1 MVSGSVT
8 RDSRLS
14 GLPLVERSDHVL
26 IAGCGYLGRRAA
38 ERWQRSGVRVS
49 VITRSASKAGELANA
64 GFEPII
70 GELAAGDFPALPDVD
85 TVLWAVGF
93 DRTSG
98 QSREA
103 IWIDGLQRLL
113 QQLPSTAKRFLYV
126 SSTGVYG
133 QTTGEF
139 VSESIDPQ
147 PTSDSG
153 KCCLKAEQ
161 LLQAEFDGQP
171 ACSLTVLR
179 MAGLYG
185 PGRLLRRV
193 SDLKASTPLPGNP
206 GSYLNLIHIDDAVTA
221 VIDVVARH
229 DVELLNVVNTGT
241 LTRSEYY
248 SELARL
254 VDAPLPVFDE
264 SAPIVRGGNKRVLSV
279 VRESLPMTFRFD
291 DVRVGLRDA
300 VARGRH

>member
-1 MVSGSVT
+1 M
-8 RDSRLS
+8 
-14 GLPLVERSDHVL
+14 ERPAHVL

-38 ERWQRSGVRVS
+38 ERWWRNGVRVS
-49 VITRSASKAGELANA
+49 VMTRSASKGRELADA

-70 GELAAGDFPALPDVD
+70 GDLAAGDFPALPDAD

-93 DRTSG
+93 DRTTG

-103 IWIDGLQRLL
+103 IWIDGLQCLL
-113 QQLPSTAKRFLYV
+113 QQLPPTVKRFLYV

-133 QTTGEF
+133 QTTGEV
-139 VSESIDPQ
+139 VSESSDPQ
-147 PTSDSG
+147 PTTDSG

-161 LLQAEFDGQP
+161 MLQTRFDDQP
-171 ACSLTVLR
+171 DCSLTVLR

-185 PGRLLRRV
+185 PDRLLRRV

-206 GSYLNLIHIDDAVTA
+206 GSYLNLIHIADAVTA
-221 VIDVVARH
+221 VMEAAIRQDVG
-229 DVELLNVVNTGT
+229 LLNVVNTGT

-254 VDAPLPVFDE
+254 VDAPVPVFDE
-264 SAPIVRGGNKRVLSV
+264 SVPIVRGGNKRVVSV

-291 DVRVGLRDA
+291 AVRAGLRDA
-300 VARGRH
+300 VGSGRH

>member
-1 MVSGSVT
+1 M
-8 RDSRLS
+8 
-14 GLPLVERSDHVL
+14 ERPAHVL

-38 ERWQRSGVRVS
+38 ERWRRDGVRVS
-49 VITRSASKAGELANA
+49 VMTRSAAKAEELADA
-64 GFEPII
+64 GFEPIV
-70 GELAAGDFPALPDVD
+70 GDLAAGDFPALPDVD

-93 DRTSG
+93 DRTTG

-103 IWIDGLQRLL
+103 IWIDGLQCLL
-113 QQLPSTAKRFLYV
+113 QQLPPTVKRFLYV

-133 QTTGEF
+133 QTTGEV

-147 PTSDSG
+147 PTTDSG

-161 LLQAEFDGQP
+161 MLQTRFDGQP

-193 SDLKASTPLPGNP
+193 SDLKSSTPLPGNS

-221 VIDVVARH
+221 VKDVAAGQEVG
-229 DVELLNVVNTGT
+229 LLNVVNTGT
-241 LTRSEYY
+241 LTRGEYY

-254 VDAPLPVFDE
+254 VDAPIPVFDE
-264 SAPIVRGGNKRVLSV
+264 SVPGVRGGNKRVVSV
-279 VRESLPMTFRFD
+279 VREPLRMKFQFD
-291 DVRVGLRDA
+291 DVRAGLRDA
-300 VARGRH
+300 VARGRD

>member
-1 MVSGSVT
+1 MS
-8 RDSRLS
+8 DST
-14 GLPLVERSDHVL
+14 PMERPAHVL

-38 ERWQRSGVRVS
+38 EGWRRDGVRVS
-49 VITRSASKAGELANA
+49 VITRSASKATELADA

-70 GELAAGDFPALPDVD
+70 GDLAAGELPALADVD

-93 DRTSG
+93 DRTTG

-103 IWIDGLQRLL
+103 IWIDGLQCLLRRL
-113 QQLPSTAKRFLYV
+113 PPTVKRFLYV

-133 QTTGEF
+133 QTTGEV

-147 PTSDSG
+147 PTTDSG
-153 KCCLKAEQ
+153 KCCLRAEQ
-161 LLQAEFDGQP
+161 MLQTRFDDQP

-193 SDLKASTPLPGNP
+193 GDLKASTPLPGNP

-221 VIDVVARH
+221 VIDVALRQ
-229 DVELLNVVNTGT
+229 DVGLLNVVNMGT
-241 LTRSEYY
+241 LTRGEYY
-248 SELARL
+248 AELAQL
-254 VDAPLPVFDE
+254 VGAPAPVFDE
-264 SAPIVRGGNKRVLSV
+264 SAPTVRGGNKRVVSV
-279 VRESLPMTFRFD
+279 VRESLPMTFLFD
-291 DVRVGLRDA
+291 DVRAGLRDA
-300 VARGRH
+300 VAADSQ

>member
-1 MVSGSVT
+1 M
-8 RDSRLS
+8 
-14 GLPLVERSDHVL
+14 ERPAHVL

-38 ERWQRSGVRVS
+38 ERWRRNGVRVS
-49 VITRSASKAGELANA
+49 VMTRSASKAEELADA

-70 GELAAGDFPALPDVD
+70 GDLATGDLPALPDVD

-93 DRTSG
+93 DRTTG

-103 IWIDGLQRLL
+103 IWIDGLQCLL
-113 QQLPSTAKRFLYV
+113 QQLPPTVKRFLYV

-133 QTTGEF
+133 QTTGEV

-147 PTSDSG
+147 PTTDSG

-161 LLQAEFDGQP
+161 MLQTRFDGQP

-193 SDLKASTPLPGNP
+193 SDLKSSTPLPGNS

-221 VIDVVARH
+221 VKGIAAGQDVG
-229 DVELLNVVNTGT
+229 LLNVVNTGT
-241 LTRSEYY
+241 LTRGEYY

-254 VDAPLPVFDE
+254 VDAPIPVFDE
-264 SAPIVRGGNKRVLSV
+264 SVPGVRGGNKRVVSV
-279 VRESLPMTFRFD
+279 VREPLRMKFQFD
-291 DVRVGLRDA
+291 DVRAGLRDA
-300 VARGRH
+300 VARGWD

>member
-1 MVSGSVT
+1 MG
-8 RDSRLS
+8 R
-14 GLPLVERSDHVL
+14 PAHVL

-38 ERWQRSGVRVS
+38 ERWRRDGVRVS
-49 VITRSASKAGELANA
+49 VMTRSAAKAEELADA
-64 GFEPII
+64 GFEPIV
-70 GELAAGDFPALPDVD
+70 GDLAAGDFPALPDVD

-93 DRTSG
+93 DRTTG

-103 IWIDGLQRLL
+103 IWIDGLQCLL
-113 QQLPSTAKRFLYV
+113 QQLPPTVKRFLYV

-133 QTTGEF
+133 QTTGEV

-147 PTSDSG
+147 PTTDSG

-161 LLQAEFDGQP
+161 MLQTRFDGQP

-193 SDLKASTPLPGNP
+193 SDLKSSTPLPGNS

-221 VIDVVARH
+221 VKGIAAGQDVG
-229 DVELLNVVNTGT
+229 LLNVVNTGT
-241 LTRSEYY
+241 LTRGEYY

-254 VDAPLPVFDE
+254 VDAPIPVFDE
-264 SAPIVRGGNKRVLSV
+264 SVPGVRGGNKRVVSV
-279 VRESLPMTFRFD
+279 VREPLRMKFQFD
-291 DVRVGLRDA
+291 DVRAGLRDA
-300 VARGRH
+300 VARGWD